1 MNKHSITI
9 SHAALLHITLYRQ
22 FSYELGEPKFRIFRV
37 EAKLYAFVNGLITYI
52 LEKETTG
59 R

>member
-37 EAKLYAFVNGLITYI
+37 EAKLYAFANGLITYI